1 MNSAAIQ
8 KLRGKLGRKECCY
21 GLWVTLEA
29 ASITEMAVFLGLDW
43 VVLDAEHGHL
53 DWGDLVGHLRAAV
66 RSDTV
71 VLIRLMELNTG
82 AIKRALDI
90 GADGVLIPWIES
102 AEQLRQ
108 AVAAAHF
115 PPAGVR
121 GIGAERA
128 THWGQRMPEHVVE
141 AEKNVLVIPMIE
153 SVPRREEYRGH
164 ARRAR
169 CRYFLF
175 RPGRLFIDGR
185 LRGPM
190 GRAGRGGDD
199 SCRARKDRGRRKIQ
213 RRHRGRKREFG
224 LRKSQGFQML
234 AVGLDGSLM
243 MRSIRDALAAVA
255 RRFVHRAVG
264 AEIRLVIR
272 ESCS

>member
-90 GADGVLIPWIES
+90 GADGVLLPWIES
-102 AEQLRQ
+102 ADQLRQ

-115 PPAGVR
+115 PPSGVR

-141 AEKNVLVIPMIE
+141 SEKNVLVIPMIE
-153 SVPRREEYRGH
+153 SV
-164 ARRAR
+164 
-169 CRYFLF
+169 
-175 RPGRLFIDGR
+175 
-185 LRGPM
+185 
-190 GRAGRGGDD
+190 RAGKNIEAMLDVPGVDIFFFGPADYSSTAGFAGQWEGPGVAETILAVRE
-199 SCRARKDRGRRKIQ
+199 KIAAA
-213 RRHRGRKREFG
+213 GKFSGVIAAGNENLV

-243 MRSIRDALAAVA
+243 MRSVREALAAVGGSSGGTA
-255 RRFVHRAVG
+255 PSAATYG
-264 AEIRLVIR
+264 
-272 ESCS
+272 S